1 MTTIQLEQ
9 TTISNSAERTAKQHL
24 LTKEQYLDLKAHWKA
39 LPRHSAMHHIGYN
52 LLRGFEATRGFTPCT
67 ARKVASRGNDPWQ
80 GFNIAVLNLR
90 MITGK
95 LKPLNDE
102 PSYMV
107 RYSKRV
113 EEEAARFKAMFGITI
128 TDEIREAMKL
138 ERKNA

>member
-1 MTTIQLEQ
+1 
-9 TTISNSAERTAKQHL
+9 
-24 LTKEQYLDLKAHWKA
+24 
-39 LPRHSAMHHIGYN
+39 
-52 LLRGFEATRGFTPCT
+52 
-67 ARKVASRGNDPWQ
+67 
-80 GFNIAVLNLR
+80 